1 METLP
6 LREGDSSLSNKS
18 STHFSDYRMNESL
31 DSFTAAYSLSDS
43 NLAPILRLQA
53 LCEDMNAPPEFLEI
67 VGRHLHQT
75 GLMFP
80 IQEIVSPKNK
90 KATSTLSLI
99 SFMAKS
105 IRRFTE
111 NEHLILIAIDNVHQT
126 DEMSWRVIQELF
138 ETAKNIFLVCTS
150 RPLSNYKLAVDE
162 AFWRNLHEKY
172 EMNGR
177 FVSFQLGPL
186 TREEVLCMIA
196 KTVNVHEG
204 DVAAELVHDI
214 FTQSGGMPQFV
225 NELIEMAKW
234 RGSIKIVEQ
243 EGIDRQGRR
252 SSLDYNGKVRSKASL
267 LLCCT
272 GDFLTLSLTFFTLL
286 GLPPTDQIT
295 KYTSLGQ
302 LILHRIDSLD
312 ANVRNILNLGAILG
326 DTFELIEVVEVLR
339 QLHVEPKQSI
349 RGDQVQQTVAL
360 LNIAE
365 KEGILRVVYGGGDN
379 QSCMSRS
386 PSHSAFDS
394 GLEKSSSEIGVF
406 DTLIYSF
413 CHDIWRSTILK
424 LMLSSR
430 RRDVHRIIAHTLET
444 RQTEDTKDYIS
455 RMKLFSH
462 WLGSGTFIKAAEL
475 ALSIGQRFEQLGL
488 NHHRIRLAQQALD
501 IIAASD
507 SSESRGG
514 KHVNLLS
521 AAIHGGFSSTPSSFL
536 ISPLPTSA

>member
-1 METLP
+1 M
-6 LREGDSSLSNKS
+6 
-18 STHFSDYRMNESL
+18 
-31 DSFTAAYSLSDS
+31 
-43 NLAPILRLQA
+43 
-53 LCEDMNAPPEFLEI
+53 
-67 VGRHLHQT
+67 
-75 GLMFP
+75 
-80 IQEIVSPKNK
+80 
-90 KATSTLSLI
+90 
-99 SFMAKS
+99 
-105 IRRFTE
+105 
-111 NEHLILIAIDNVHQT
+111 
-126 DEMSWRVIQELF
+126 
-138 ETAKNIFLVCTS
+138 
-150 RPLSNYKLAVDE
+150 
-162 AFWRNLHEKY
+162 
-172 EMNGR
+172 
-177 FVSFQLGPL
+177 
-186 TREEVLCMIA
+186 
-196 KTVNVHEG
+196 
-204 DVAAELVHDI
+204 
-214 FTQSGGMPQFV
+214 
-225 NELIEMAKW
+225 
-234 RGSIKIVEQ
+234 
-243 EGIDRQGRR
+243 
-252 SSLDYNGKVRSKASL
+252 
-267 LLCCT
+267 
-272 GDFLTLSLTFFTLL
+272 
-286 GLPPTDQIT
+286 
-295 KYTSLGQ
+295 
-302 LILHRIDSLD
+302 
-312 ANVRNILNLGAILG
+312 
-326 DTFELIEVVEVLR
+326 
-339 QLHVEPKQSI
+339 EPKQSI